1 MASGSSPGLKSY
13 VLELEERLKQAEESR
28 RQAEE
33 RTQPTTFEELIRFCH
48 TLLSLPL
55 KVGEL
60 PDSTKGEI
68 PAPTGKF
75 CPTRLE
81 LWADCPAQQQELY
94 HAVCGNLQSEDAP
107 RLFSSLAELERTSPT
122 PY

>member
-1 MASGSSPGLKSY
+1 MASGGSPDLKSY

-33 RTQPTTFEELIRFCH
+33 RTQPTTFEELMRFCH

-68 PAPTGKF
+68 STPTGKF

-81 LWADCPAQQQELY
+81 L
-94 HAVCGNLQSEDAP
+94 S
-107 RLFSSLAELERTSPT
+107 
-122 PY
+122 